1 LYHKKGGSFFL
12 YMSKYRLHNSIL
24 KTKNLTEHIFY
35 LTDLNL
41 LEVYG
46 VNDNRL
52 SMIQAGY
59 PDVKI
64 IARGDELKI
73 SGEEPRIDKL
83 KNILGYLFDEIRR
96 KGSITENRFSEILT
110 PEHKVVENGS
120 SQDKEVLLFGSGG
133 GVIKPKTSGQKLI
146 IEAANRY
153 DVVFAVGPAGTGK
166 TYMAVAMAVK
176 ALKEK
181 RVKKIILSRPA
192 VDAGES
198 LGFLPGDMKE
208 KVDPYLRPM
217 YDALEDMIHAEKLKF
232 YLQQNVIEVAPLAF
246 MRGRTLSNA
255 FIILD
260 EAQNTTEMQM
270 RMFLTRLGENSKMII
285 TGDETQIDLPHRVRS
300 GLIQATRLFANV
312 KGIGIVY
319 LKGSDVVRH
328 KIVKEILTAYELEDK
343 ERGGY

>member
-1 LYHKKGGSFFL
+1 
-12 YMSKYRLHNSIL
+12 
-24 KTKNLTEHIFY
+24 
-35 LTDLNL
+35 
-41 LEVYG
+41 
-46 VNDNRL
+46 
-52 SMIQAGY
+52 MIEEGY
-59 PDVKI
+59 PDVRLV
-64 IARGDELKI
+64 ARGDELKLQ
-73 SGEEPRIDKL
+73 GETHRLDRL
-83 KNILGYLFDEIRR
+83 KSVLEYLFEELR
-96 KGSITENRFSEILT
+96 KRGKVSENRFSEIIEPDTKTREVLPPT
-110 PEHKVVENGS
+110 
-120 SQDKEVLLFGSGG
+120 DKETVLHGSGG
-133 GVIKPKTSGQKLI
+133 GMIKPKTPGQREIVATVEQK
-146 IEAANRY
+146 

-181 RVKKIILSRPA
+181 KVKKIVLSRPA

-232 YLQQNVIEVAPLAF
+232 YLQQNVIEIAPLAY

-285 TGDETQIDLPHRVRS
+285 TGDDTQIDLPPKMRS
-300 GLIQATRLFANV
+300 GLLQALRLLSPVA
-312 KGIGIVY
+312 GIGIVR
-319 LKGSDVVRH
+319 LKASDVVRH
-328 KIVKEILTAYELEDK
+328 KLVRDILAAYEIEDK
-343 ERGGY
+343 HKDER